1 MEGEPIRLNMLM
13 DQQSW
18 RLRLHAELPGGEPG
32 DVLGAGVLL
41 GQDLVLTCAHVVPGP
56 AVPVRVEFPVLTGES
71 KGVSR
76 SARVI
81 EGHWVERYGRDE
93 GDLALLRLTEPA
105 PVASTAVL
113 HRDPVPYDTRV
124 TVDGFPR
131 NRSGGLW
138 VDAVLKGPGGH
149 GDEWVQINP
158 VDFHERN
165 PRGFS
170 GAGVSEA
177 GTGRLLGIMVAV
189 YDTPADRSPFFH
201 FYMIP
206 AATIAGHLPLVAEH
220 HMTGPRVIP
229 PQLSVAPGDQR
240 TGRPLGLQQT
250 LTCWLNAETD
260 SWDIETV
267 FLREGDDEADVA
279 LRTTLGL
286 ADRER
291 SPGLSTAASSRPGG
305 PAVPRRGSISL
316 AVAAAGRSRDEL
328 AQDLDPQPARQLT
341 SVVVT
346 LPDRADADPGE
357 TAVLLRRL
365 ADRGARLLLVL
376 HGPAPVLTGELLPAG
391 RAAQWLAR
399 LTDRADRLSGTE
411 RTVRDLFRRLEPRV
425 TGLPGPPARHGD
437 RAQLWTAQLAAELE
451 RTRAREAPQEPPQ
464 EAPAP
469 PPGSGAAAL
478 LQMLSYAEQSV
489 LGALLRAEDVERRL
503 RAALDRMLDLRGLL
517 AAEQARLADHR
528 RAEDAVAAGQYRRA
542 QQLLTEGPSSLDDV
556 ERAVTAFVTT
566 VHARLDD
573 HGTGTGLGTGTGEAD
588 GRAAGKAAGKPTG
601 EAAGEAPRKAAGG
614 DGAAAAA
621 TGEERTP

>member
-1 MEGEPIRLNMLM
+1 M

-32 DVLGAGVLL
+32 DVLGAGVLF
-41 GQDLVLTCAHVVPGP
+41 GRDLVLTCAHVLPGP
-56 AVPVRVEFPVLTGES
+56 AEPVRVEFPVLAGEP

-76 SARVI
+76 SAKVVD
-81 EGHWVERYGRDE
+81 GHWVERYGRDE

-105 PVASTAVL
+105 PVTSTAVL
-113 HRDPVPYDTRV
+113 HRDPAPYDTRV

-158 VDFHERN
+158 VDFHDPD

-170 GAGVSEA
+170 GAGVTEA

-189 YDTPADRSPFFH
+189 YDTPAGRSPFFH

-229 PQLSVAPGDQR
+229 PQLSVAPGHQR

-250 LTCWLNAETD
+250 LTCWLNGDDT

-267 FLREGDDEADVA
+267 FLREDDEEADVA

-291 SPGLSTAASSRPGG
+291 SPGLSTTGSSRPGG
-305 PAVPRRGSISL
+305 PAVPHRGSISL
-316 AVAAAGRSRDEL
+316 AVAAAGRSREQL
-328 AQDLDPQPARQLT
+328 ARDLEPEPARQLT
-341 SVVVT
+341 SVVVS
-346 LPDRADADPGE
+346 LPDRAAAAPGE
-357 TAVLLRRL
+357 TAGLLRRL

-376 HGPAPVLTGELLPAG
+376 HGPAPGLTGELLPAG
-391 RAAQWLAR
+391 RAAQWLER
-399 LTDRADRLSGTE
+399 LADRADRLSETE
-411 RTVRDLFRRLEPRV
+411 RAVRDLFRRLEPRV

-451 RTRAREAPQEPPQ
+451 QTQQREQEP
-464 EAPAP
+464 AGCP
-469 PPGSGAAAL
+469 PSGSEMGVAAL

-489 LGALLRAEDVERRL
+489 LSALLWAEDVEQRL
-503 RAALDRMLDLRGLL
+503 LAALDRMLDLRGLL
-517 AAEQARLADHR
+517 AAEQARLADHQ

-556 ERAVTAFVTT
+556 ERAVAAFVAT
-566 VHARLDD
+566 VHARLD
-573 HGTGTGLGTGTGEAD
+573 GGSGV
-588 GRAAGKAAGKPTG
+588 
-601 EAAGEAPRKAAGG
+601 EAAPRQRDAGEGTAARDGG
-614 DGAAAAA
+614 QGTAAARTA
-621 TGEERTP
+621 GEEGTR

>member
-1 MEGEPIRLNMLM
+1 MEGESIRLNMLM

-18 RLRLHAELPGGEPG
+18 RLRLRAELPGGEPG

-41 GQDLVLTCAHVVPGP
+41 GRDLVLTCAHVVPGP
-56 AVPVRVEFPVLTGES
+56 TEPVRVEFPVLAGEPN
-71 KGVSR
+71 GVSR
-76 SARVI
+76 SARVV

-105 PVASTAVL
+105 PVTSTAVL
-113 HRDPVPYDTRV
+113 HRAPAPYDTRV

-131 NRSGGLW
+131 YRSGGLW

-158 VDFHERN
+158 VDFHDPN

-170 GAGVSEA
+170 GAGVAEA

-206 AATIAGHLPLVAEH
+206 AATIAGYLPIVAEH
-220 HMTGPRVIP
+220 HTTGPNVIP
-229 PQLSVAPGDQR
+229 PQLSVAPGSQR

-250 LTCWLNAETD
+250 LTCWLNGDAG

-267 FLREGDDEADVA
+267 FLREDDEEADVA

-291 SPGLSTAASSRPGG
+291 SPGLSTTGSSRPGG

-316 AVAAAGRSRDEL
+316 AVAAAGRSREQL
-328 AQDLDPQPARQLT
+328 AQDLEPQPPRQLT
-341 SVVVT
+341 SVVVS
-346 LPDRADADPGE
+346 LPDRAAADPGE
-357 TAVLLRRL
+357 TAGLLQRL

-376 HGPAPVLTGELLPAG
+376 HGPAPVLTGDLLPAG
-391 RAAQWLAR
+391 RPAQWLER
-399 LTDRADRLSGTE
+399 LTDRANRLSGTE
-411 RTVRDLFRRLEPRV
+411 RTIRDLFRRLEPRV
-425 TGLPGPPARHGD
+425 TGLPAPPEPHGA
-437 RAQLWTAQLAAELE
+437 RAQLWTTQLAAELE
-451 RTRAREAPQEPPQ
+451 RTQRQAQDRALGQAQ
-464 EAPAP
+464 EAPRSED
-469 PPGSGAAAL
+469 GVDVAAL

-489 LGALLRAEDVERRL
+489 LGALLRAEDVEQRL

-517 AAEQARLADHR
+517 AAEQARLADHQ
-528 RAEDAVAAGQYRRA
+528 RAEDTVAAGQYRRA
-542 QQLLTEGPSSLDDV
+542 QQLLTEGPSSLDEV
-556 ERAVTAFVTT
+556 EQAVAAFVTT
-566 VHARLDD
+566 VHGRLN
-573 HGTGTGLGTGTGEAD
+573 GGPG
-588 GRAAGKAAGKPTG
+588 P
-601 EAAGEAPRKAAGG
+601 GEAPRPGDGG
-614 DGAAAAA
+614 DGYDGDGGNGDDGDAAAAA
-621 TGEERTP
+621 AVAGEERTR

>member
-1 MEGEPIRLNMLM
+1 M

-18 RLRLHAELPGGEPG
+18 RLRLRAEPVGGEPG

-41 GQDLVLTCAHVVPGP
+41 GRDLVLTCAHVVPGP
-56 AVPVRVEFPVLTGES
+56 TEPVRVEFPVLTGGPN
-71 KGVSR
+71 GVSR
-76 SARVI
+76 SARVV

-105 PVASTAVL
+105 PVTSTAVL

-131 NRSGGLW
+131 HRSGGLW
-138 VDAVLKGPGGH
+138 VDALLKGPGGH

-158 VDFHERN
+158 VDFHDPD

-170 GAGVSEA
+170 GAGVAEA

-250 LTCWLNAETD
+250 LTCWLNGD
-260 SWDIETV
+260 DGSWDIETV
-267 FLREGDDEADVA
+267 FLREDDKEADVA

-291 SPGLSTAASSRPGG
+291 SPGLSTTASSRPGG

-316 AVAAAGRSRDEL
+316 AVAAAGRSRDQL
-328 AQDLDPQPARQLT
+328 ARDLESQPPRQLT
-341 SVVVT
+341 SVVVS
-346 LPDRADADPGE
+346 LPDRAAADPGE
-357 TAVLLRRL
+357 TAGLLRRL
-365 ADRGARLLLVL
+365 AGRGARLLLVL

-391 RAAQWLAR
+391 RAAQWLER
-399 LTDRADRLSGTE
+399 LADRADRLSGTE

-425 TGLPGPPARHGD
+425 TGLPAPPARHGA
-437 RAQLWTAQLAAELE
+437 RAQLWTTQLAAELE
-451 RTRAREAPQEPPQ
+451 RTREQEGVPSGSEADV
-464 EAPAP
+464 
-469 PPGSGAAAL
+469 AAL

-489 LGALLRAEDVERRL
+489 LGALLRAEDVEQRL

-517 AAEQARLADHR
+517 AAEQARLADHQ
-528 RAEDAVAAGQYRRA
+528 RAEDAVAVDQYRRA

-556 ERAVTAFVTT
+556 ERAVTAFVRT
-566 VHARLDD
+566 VHARLD
-573 HGTGTGLGTGTGEAD
+573 GGPGPEG
-588 GRAAGKAAGKPTG
+588 
-601 EAAGEAPRKAAGG
+601 APRPGDGG
-614 DGAAAAA
+614 DRGDSHSDDSRSDDGDSDDGDSDDGDDGTAAAAA
-621 TGEERTP
+621 AGEERTR